1 MQRSPWISDFI
12 CLLESLSAMRFEE
25 ILDEVGGFNKFQ
37 FLVLFIL
44 WLPRV
49 LLPLH
54 FLLHNFISGVPP
66 HHCALPNIVDS
77 YAGGAEKDNPAVS
90 RILALGIPL
99 NTDGS
104 YSSCK
109 MYPLPMNF
117 DLDGDLSQLY
127 GNRSNVSVP
136 CQHGWVYDRSQF
148 TSTTAS
154 EFDLVCANKNLNQAL
169 ATFFFLGVTI
179 GAVIFGQLADKFGRR
194 PIIQV
199 SFVASTIFGTLSAFS
214 TSYVMF
220 AITRTLCGVSLTGM
234 IFTTTA
240 LCIEW
245 TDVKHRTFTGTIIS
259 LGWSV
264 GNMLLAL
271 LAYLIRDWRHLILVV
286 TSPCILGII
295 AWWWIPESARWLLA
309 NGKVVEAQK
318 YLIKCAKMNG
328 KYCYPEKL
336 DTATLKK
343 VNIPE
348 DTNKTHSYLDLVKT
362 PNLRKIV
369 ICSGI
374 FWFAVAFTYYGI
386 SFNITGFGLNIY
398 LTQFV
403 YGVIEIPAKVGT
415 YLVLD
420 RIGRRNGQ
428 AWSLIITGSLIGVNS
443 VIPTNFSAVR
453 TGIAIVGKGFSEVS
467 FTIAYLYTSELYP
480 TVLRQCG
487 LGYSSFIARLGSSL
501 APMVMLLQD
510 MWQFAPSVVF
520 ASNAVLSGCVVFLL
534 PETTN
539 VDLPEHVRDV
549 EDGRHKLV
557 STSPTEVE
565 LNAMNEE
572 PVVSEEETS

>member
-1 MQRSPWISDFI
+1 
-12 CLLESLSAMRFEE
+12 MRFED
-25 ILDEVGGFNKFQ
+25 ILEEVGGFKKFQ
-37 FLVLFIL
+37 FLLLSIL
-44 WLPRV
+44 WLPRII
-49 LLPLH
+49 LPLH

-66 HHCALPNIVDS
+66 HHCALPYLEDS
-77 YAGGAEKDNPAVS
+77 YAGGTEQDNPAVS
-90 RILALGIPL
+90 QILALGVPL
-99 NTDGS
+99 NKDGS

-109 MYPLPMNF
+109 MYPLPMGF
-117 DLDGDLSQLY
+117 DPDGDLTHLY
-127 GNRSNVSVP
+127 GNQSNVSVP

-154 EFDLVCANKNLNQAL
+154 EWDLVCDNKKLNQAL
-169 ATFFFLGVTI
+169 ATFFFIGVTI
-179 GAVIFGQLADKFGRR
+179 GAVIFGQLADRFGRR

-199 SFVASTIFGTLSAFS
+199 SFVASTIFGTLEAFS

-220 AITRTLCGVSLTGM
+220 AITRTLCGVALSGM
-234 IFTTTA
+234 IFTTVA
-240 LCIEW
+240 LCVEW

-309 NGKVVEAQK
+309 NGKVEEAQK

-328 KYCYPEKL
+328 KSRYMEKL
-336 DTATLKK
+336 DTLTLKK
-343 VNIPE
+343 VTIPGV
-348 DTNKTHSYLDLVKT
+348 TKSHSYLDLVKT
-362 PNLRKIV
+362 PKLRKIV

-374 FWFAVAFTYYGI
+374 FWFAVSFIYYGI

-415 YLVLD
+415 YFVLD

-428 AWSLIITGSLIGVNS
+428 AWSLIITGSLIGLNS
-443 VIPTNFSAVR
+443 MIPTNYSDVR
-453 TGIAIVGKGFSEVS
+453 TVIAIIGKGFSEAA

-487 LGYSSFIARLGSSL
+487 LGYTSFIARLGSSL
-501 APMVMLLQD
+501 APLVMLLED
-510 MWQFAPSVVF
+510 MWQYAPSVVF
-520 ASNAVLSGCVVFLL
+520 ASTAVLSGCVVFFL

-539 VDLPEHVRDV
+539 VNLPEHVLDV
-549 EDGRHKLV
+549 EEGRHTLV
-557 STSPTEVE
+557 STSAMEVE
-565 LNAMNEE
+565 VNAMNEA
-572 PVVSEEETS
+572 PANSEEETS

>member
-1 MQRSPWISDFI
+1 
-12 CLLESLSAMRFEE
+12 
-25 ILDEVGGFNKFQ
+25 
-37 FLVLFIL
+37 
-44 WLPRV
+44 
-49 LLPLH
+49 
-54 FLLHNFISGVPP
+54 
-66 HHCALPNIVDS
+66 
-77 YAGGAEKDNPAVS
+77 
-90 RILALGIPL
+90 
-99 NTDGS
+99 
-104 YSSCK
+104 
-109 MYPLPMNF
+109 
-117 DLDGDLSQLY
+117 
-127 GNRSNVSVP
+127 
-136 CQHGWVYDRSQF
+136 
-148 TSTTAS
+148 
-154 EFDLVCANKNLNQAL
+154 
-169 ATFFFLGVTI
+169 
-179 GAVIFGQLADKFGRR
+179 
-194 PIIQV
+194 
-199 SFVASTIFGTLSAFS
+199 
-214 TSYVMF
+214 MF

-309 NGKVVEAQK
+309 NGKVEEAQK

-328 KYCYPEKL
+328 KYGYIEKL

-343 VNIPE
+343 VTIPE

-443 VIPTNFSAVR
+443 VIPTNLSAVR

-487 LGYSSFIARLGSSL
+487 LGYTSFIARLGSSL

-510 MWQFAPSVVF
+510 LWQFAPSVVF

-549 EDGRHKLV
+549 EEARHTLV